1 MIVTTLHCSLAF
13 LYVILLDN
21 TCLIDYATGC
31 DLRSILW
38 LKKAPSDD
46 NNYFNH
52 QKPRIEIFLILWC
65 ILCPKEISFL
75 FLANKLWRLH
85 VEFECVN

>member
-1 MIVTTLHCSLAF
+1 MIITSLHCSLAF

-21 TCLIDYATGC
+21 TCLVDYATGC

-38 LKKAPSDD
+38 LKMAPSDD

-52 QKPRIEIFLILWC
+52 QEPRIEIFLILWYS
-65 ILCPKEISFL
+65 LSKRNFFPVFSQQV
-75 FLANKLWRLH
+75 
-85 VEFECVN
+85 VEVARRV

>member
-1 MIVTTLHCSLAF
+1 MLITSLHCSLAF

-38 LKKAPSDD
+38 LKMAPSDD
-46 NNYFNH
+46 NNYRNFFDFMVYSLSKRNFFPVFS
-52 QKPRIEIFLILWC
+52 QQV
-65 ILCPKEISFL
+65 
-75 FLANKLWRLH
+75 
-85 VEFECVN
+85 VEVARRV

>member
-1 MIVTTLHCSLAF
+1 MIITSLHCSLAF

-21 TCLIDYATGC
+21 TCLVDYATGC

-38 LKKAPSDD
+38 LKMAPSDD

-52 QKPRIEIFLILWC
+52 QKPHIEIFFDFMVYSLSKRNFFPVL
-65 ILCPKEISFL
+65 SQQV
-75 FLANKLWRLH
+75 
-85 VEFECVN
+85 VEVARRV

>member
-1 MIVTTLHCSLAF
+1 MIITSLHCSLAF
-13 LYVILLDN
+13 LCVILLDN
-21 TCLIDYATGC
+21 TCLVDYATGC

-38 LKKAPSDD
+38 LKMAPSDD

-75 FLANKLWRLH
+75 FLANKL
-85 VEFECVN
+85 

>member
-1 MIVTTLHCSLAF
+1 MIITSLHCSLAF

-38 LKKAPSDD
+38 LKMAPSDD
-46 NNYFNH
+46 NNYRNFFDFMVYSLSKRNFFPVFS
-52 QKPRIEIFLILWC
+52 QQV
-65 ILCPKEISFL
+65 
-75 FLANKLWRLH
+75 
-85 VEFECVN
+85 VEVARRV

>member
-1 MIVTTLHCSLAF
+1 MLITSLHCSLAF

-38 LKKAPSDD
+38 LKMAPSDD
-46 NNYFNH
+46 NNYRNFFDFMVYSLSKRNFFPVFS
-52 QKPRIEIFLILWC
+52 QQVVKVAR
-65 ILCPKEISFL
+65 
-75 FLANKLWRLH
+75 R
-85 VEFECVN
+85 V

>member
-1 MIVTTLHCSLAF
+1 MIITSLHCSLAF

-38 LKKAPSDD
+38 LKMAPSDD
-46 NNYFNH
+46 NNYRNFFDFMVYSLSKRNFFPVFS
-52 QKPRIEIFLILWC
+52 QQV
-65 ILCPKEISFL
+65 
-75 FLANKLWRLH
+75 
-85 VEFECVN
+85 VEVAHRV